1 MKPVMTAAI
10 KTHAPD
16 DLRAFAYN
24 IFYVVMNLGAFSA
37 GHIVSYLRRSLLG
50 RVFRPSDW
58 FDGLEP
64 ASDAAHQ
71 AFLAPIL
78 QGFPSFMEGGARYG
92 VEAFGKR
99 VTGGRQIEFWTEADM
114 VSIQNA
120 ASSVLDGQV
129 LPAAPVGFSGYEMIY
144 VVATVLS
151 VVSFL
156 LVRWMHAD
164 PVDPTQEQFEGSTWT
179 DHGRAFKHLMKRS
192 YDIGVGLLKEPTFRA
207 YMLFISV
214 LVLVRAIFVHAHS
227 TWPTYMIRE
236 FGADVPQA
244 ALWSLNPLLIIFLTP
259 VIGSLTSKFSSWNVI
274 ITGSFITAASV
285 LFMVVPGPLE
295 VVARARYLI
304 CLNVQICKV
313 DVHERSHAH
322 VSATTFESLFEEW
335 AGGRR
340 ISDITLQ
347 RRRLNEAPGPFTG
360 QLERIGVCQGLRVV
374 RAGRV
379 RVSSA
384 QSEATQGS
392 QRTARPLAIATV
404 TREL

>member
-1 MKPVMTAAI
+1 MGVANDHSIAWGI
-10 KTHAPD
+10 A
-16 DLRAFAYN
+16 RALN
-24 IFYVVMNLGAFSA
+24 RQGA
-37 GHIVSYLRRSLLG
+37 
-50 RVFRPSDW
+50 
-58 FDGLEP
+58 GL
-64 ASDAAHQ
+64 
-71 AFLAPIL
+71 AFTY
-78 QGFPSFMEGGARYG
+78 QG
-92 VEAFGKR
+92 EAFGKR

-120 ASSVLDGQV
+120 ASSVLYGQV

-295 VVARARYLI
+295 VVARGVLEPIAGGILDYRLAGPVLFIFVLSIGEALWSPRLYEYVAMMAPPGREASYMGLTQLPMFAAKPVVGLMSGWLLADFCPEVGARMTEILWTI
-304 CLNVQICKV
+304 VF
-313 DVHERSHAH
+313 
-322 VSATTFESLFEEW
+322 ATTLIGPLIALGF
-335 AGGRR
+335 AGYIR
-340 ISDITLQ
+340 SAEFA
-347 RRRLNEAPGPFTG
+347 RLDQTEA
-360 QLERIGVCQGLRVV
+360 GVK
-374 RAGRV
+374 
-379 RVSSA
+379 
-384 QSEATQGS
+384 
-392 QRTARPLAIATV
+392 TAASGA
-404 TREL
+404 